1 MVKSIRSRLRRLV
14 HEQRGASL
22 VEFALIAPLLFIV
35 LFALIDFGKA
45 INYWNDQTQLAAQG
59 ARLAAVN
66 GGNALA
72 DPGVCLNPAVT
83 KSTLTDYIQCQADT
97 RELLSGKTTPSGAT
111 AAEVCISLP
120 GTSGAI
126 GQPIRVIVKSA
137 YTWIPLLPLPASL
150 KTITIQGAATMRIE
164 RTWTGGAVGSA
175 GATCP

>member
-1 MVKSIRSRLRRLV
+1 MFESNASRLHRLI
-14 HEQRGASL
+14 HEQRGVAL
-22 VEFALIAPLLFIV
+22 VEFALIAPLLFVV

-59 ARLAAVN
+59 ARIAAVN
-66 GGNALA
+66 GSNALA
-72 DPGVCLNPAVT
+72 PAGVCLDTTTT
-83 KSTLTDYIQCQADT
+83 KSTLADYIQCQADT

-120 GTSGAI
+120 DTSAVI
-126 GQPIRVIVKSA
+126 GQPIRVVVKSH

-150 KTITIQGAATMRIE
+150 KTVTIQGAATMRIE
-164 RTWTGGAVGSA
+164 RPWTSGNVSSA